1 MLTPQEVS
9 EHAFA
14 KAGFGGYNMAMVD
27 EFLDQLTEDYTTLYK
42 ENAALKSKMKVLVDK
57 VEEYRST
64 EEAMRKALLTAQR
77 MADEMVAEAEAKKAE
92 LLKNVEADAQERRAQ
107 LRREIADEGARL
119 TAARQSTAKYVER
132 LKELY
137 QNEMDYLASLSELT
151 APAEE
156 PDQVEAAAQAI
167 GQAVEEAVKEEEK
180 ITIEVPVEDK
190 NDGGLYAELMELNMN
205 PAEGERH
212 KRPVRQPMETRPEED
227 PDDTAPTKRIDFSN
241 LQFGKDYEIK

>member
-1 MLTPQEVS
+1 M
-9 EHAFA
+9 
-14 KAGFGGYNMAMVD
+14 
-27 EFLDQLTEDYTTLYK
+27 
-42 ENAALKSKMKVLVDK
+42 
-57 VEEYRST
+57 
-64 EEAMRKALLTAQR
+64 
-77 MADEMVAEAEAKKAE
+77 
-92 LLKNVEADAQERRAQ
+92 
-107 LRREIADEGARL
+107 
-119 TAARQSTAKYVER
+119 ER

-212 KRPVRQPMETRPEED
+212 KRPVRQPMETRPEEE